1 MVRSDSLFRNVT
13 IELRRDRTLLIWLF
27 LFLCSVCHP
36 PRSDNIPPTST
47 SRMKSSRETR
57 MSGKI
62 SDGVKQSVFVMRY
75 STAVWLCV
83 HVCRCHGFRCLC
95 ACDVCLCLRGV
106 CLCLCGML
114 PLKWGANHG
123 KENGRI
129 WDEKLEKRRRKAKTN
144 MEGILCELCKKVH
157 TWQRSSQPGCRNG
170 RIIYKM
176 MLEARA

>member
-1 MVRSDSLFRNVT
+1 MWLGQTLSSGTWRYSCEETGLF
-13 IELRRDRTLLIWLF
+13 LFDFF
-27 LFLCSVCHP
+27 LFLCSVCHS
-36 PRSDNIPPTST
+36 PRSDNIPLTST

-95 ACDVCLCLRGV
+95 ACDVRLCLRGV

-114 PLKWGANHG
+114 TLK
-123 KENGRI
+123 
-129 WDEKLEKRRRKAKTN
+129 
-144 MEGILCELCKKVH
+144 
-157 TWQRSSQPGCRNG
+157 
-170 RIIYKM
+170 
-176 MLEARA
+176 